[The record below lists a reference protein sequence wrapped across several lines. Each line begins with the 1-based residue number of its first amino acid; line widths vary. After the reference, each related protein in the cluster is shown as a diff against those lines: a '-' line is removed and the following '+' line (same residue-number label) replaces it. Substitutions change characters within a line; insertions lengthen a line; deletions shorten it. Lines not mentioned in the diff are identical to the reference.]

1 MAAFDRVLSGIPQMD
16 ACFDNIRL
24 GDNVVWRVDRL
35 EDFRLFAKPYVEQA
49 IRDKRNLI
57 YIRFASHEPFFTER
71 EGLKIVNV
79 ELSHRFET
87 FTVDIHEIIR
97 KEGVDAFYVFDC
109 LSELQTAWATDLMMG
124 NFFQVTCP
132 YLFQLDTVA
141 FFPLIRGKHSF
152 KAIAKIRDTT
162 QLFLDVYSDKTN
174 IYVRPDKVWNR
185 YSETMFLP
193 HRYEPE
199 NGTFAPILDGV
210 VASHFYQLLEHN
222 TAGAD
227 RGNKDSWDRF
237 FEMAETM
244 HENGLDVTEQ
254 CSRMCNIMMT
264 RDERLRVMIKENFKA
279 KDYLNIKKR
288 MLGTGMIGGKA
299 TGMLLARKIIENKRP
314 DIFACFE
321 PHDSF
326 FIGSDVFYTFIVE
339 NHFWDIRVRQRSKE
353 EYFSLADEFAA
364 RLRAGKFSRDMEE
377 EFVKLLEYYGQDP
390 IIVRSSSI
398 LEDGFGN
405 AFAGKYESVFCPNAG
420 DMEQRLQEFE
430 DAVRTVYA
438 STMSKSALDYRS
450 RRGLQARDEQMAL
463 LVQRVSGSYYG
474 DYYMPCAAGVGY
486 SYSPYR
492 FLESLDP
499 SAGMLRLVMG
509 LGTSAVDRTEGS
521 YPRLV
526 SLDQPKAS
534 VAQTSAE
541 KHQFSQRKLELI
553 NRGEGKLEQVSLEVI
568 EPYMP
573 YFLKRLLLEHDF
585 DAERSFRE
593 RGQNIDIEFISC
605 QGIVNREVI
614 MQQMKDILATIQEAY
629 QYPVDTEFTINLSE
643 NGDYVINILQCR
655 PLQVFRDSEETSMPE
670 HVAPDSVLF
679 ECRNSAMG
687 LSRTDRIDLVVYVD
701 PVSYY
706 NMPYR
711 DKYRIAR
718 AIGTVNWT
726 MRGKDRKMLL
736 MVPGR
741 IGTTSPELGVPTAFA
756 DISEFAAICEVSNSK
771 AGYNPELSYGSHFF
785 QDLVESGILYNAIFE
800 NEKTIAYRPELL
812 AGCDDIFR
820 EIVKDGDGLEGI
832 VHVYDA
838 SALGLTLINDMKAE
852 HILCHAARSA
862 DRKKDEEITVN
873 DKA

>member
-1 MAAFDRVLSGIPQMD
+1 
-16 ACFDNIRL
+16 
-24 GDNVVWRVDRL
+24 
-35 EDFRLFAKPYVEQA
+35 
-49 IRDKRNLI
+49 
-57 YIRFASHEPFFTER
+57 
-71 EGLKIVNV
+71 
-79 ELSHRFET
+79 
-87 FTVDIHEIIR
+87 
-97 KEGVDAFYVFDC
+97 
-109 LSELQTAWATDLMMG
+109 
-124 NFFQVTCP
+124 
-132 YLFQLDTVA
+132 
-141 FFPLIRGKHSF
+141 
-152 KAIAKIRDTT
+152 
-162 QLFLDVYSDKTN
+162 
-174 IYVRPDKVWNR
+174 
-185 YSETMFLP
+185 
-193 HRYEPE
+193 
-199 NGTFAPILDGV
+199 
-210 VASHFYQLLEHN
+210 
-222 TAGAD
+222 AD

-862 DRKKDEEITVN
+862 DRKKDEKNAVN